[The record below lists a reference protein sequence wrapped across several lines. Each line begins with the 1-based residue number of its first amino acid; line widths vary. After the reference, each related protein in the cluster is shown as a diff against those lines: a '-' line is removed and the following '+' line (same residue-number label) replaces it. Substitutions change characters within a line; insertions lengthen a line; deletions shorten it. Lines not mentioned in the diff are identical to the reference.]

1 MERLLEARA
10 PRGHRP
16 RTWGASWQRGRAR
29 AAFSPYHLPNRRSP
43 AWTWQLLW
51 SMPTPPGT
59 CLTPRHF
66 RHRYQPSCPPQ
77 RAQEGKGFLNT
88 EPSAAGAE
96 QPRGGQRAHAR
107 LLNCCCGSCEA
118 GGLTLRWPTLG
129 SCPTEAPAALQQLD
143 PPVGLGGCMR
153 PPTQP
158 HGPPGCRDAYGTG
171 TSG

>member
-1 MERLLEARA
+1 MDLAAPLEHANA
-10 PRGHRP
+10 PRDMP
-16 RTWGASWQRGRAR
+16 DPKTL
-29 AAFSPYHLPNRRSP
+29 SPSVPAQLP
-43 AWTWQLLW
+43 
-51 SMPTPPGT
+51 
-59 CLTPRHF
+59 
-66 RHRYQPSCPPQ
+66 PPQ

-88 EPSAAGAE
+88 ELSAAGAE